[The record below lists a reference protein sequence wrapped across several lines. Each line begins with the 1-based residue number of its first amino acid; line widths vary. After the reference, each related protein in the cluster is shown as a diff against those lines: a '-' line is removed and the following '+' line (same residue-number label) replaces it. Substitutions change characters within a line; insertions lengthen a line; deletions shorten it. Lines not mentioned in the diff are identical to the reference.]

1 MALLHDAEFR
11 TRVEARLAALTAQSR
26 PRWGKMSVDQMLWH
40 VNHALE
46 MSLGDVKV
54 APQRAPLP
62 RALMKFLILNMPW
75 PKGAPT
81 MPGLVP
87 VQEYDFEEE
96 RSRCYRLLETFAARG
111 LHQAWPLHP
120 MLGVMSGH
128 DLSRLQAKHFEHH
141 LKQFGV

>member
-1 MALLHDAEFR
+1 MALLHDTEFR
-11 TRVEARLAALTAQSR
+11 TRVEARVRALTPDSR

-46 MSLGDVKV
+46 ATMGDVAVPPTK
-54 APQRAPLP
+54 APLP
-62 RALMKFLILNMPW
+62 RAVMKFLILNVPW

-81 MPGLVP
+81 LPGMEATR
-87 VQEYDFEEE
+87 QYDFEEE
-96 RSRCYRLLETFAARG
+96 RNRCYRLLETFAARG
-111 LHQAWPLHP
+111 LNAAWPLHP
-120 MLGVMSGH
+120 MLGVLSGR